1 MGRIRVLDDVLAN
14 QIAAGEVVERPASVA
29 KELLENAVDAG
40 ATAITVEIG
49 DGGVG
54 LLRVVDD
61 GHGMDADDARL
72 ALQRHA
78 TSKVATAS
86 DLHHIRTL
94 GFRGEALP
102 SIASVS
108 RLTLR
113 TRQPGALGATLI
125 RVEGGREV
133 EAREAPGPVGT
144 EMRVEDLFYNVPA
157 RRKFLKRGAT
167 EASHVQ
173 EAVQRLALCYPDVA
187 FRFVKDGRVAFDL
200 PRHATLIDRVRA
212 IFGATAASRLTPVAV
227 DGAFGL
233 DGLIGPPDEARTTAR
248 HYHTFINGRFVRDRV
263 VMSAVQSAYG
273 GRLDRSR
280 HPFVVLRIHMP
291 PEALDVNVHP
301 AKTEVRFVESGGVH
315 RLVSGAIER
324 TLRDDPWRPPGEGE
338 AAPARTFH
346 LGGGADEAAGEA
358 GAGEAG
364 GLEGHRQRIFDA
376 MERITARRTGIGG
389 GQRTAYVAPREAQLD
404 LGVTASPPPLRLR
417 PSSGGATRVELI
429 RPPAWAERRGGGDAD
444 DVSSEIPDE
453 SSMAMASTDAPD
465 DIPPF
470 DPDTLPA
477 MPEATAYGFDDAP
490 AREPREADG
499 ITRDAEAAAGY
510 ALAPAAAA
518 PDETRRRAEAAAGYA
533 LPSPARAPADATARR
548 ADGDATARRV
558 DGAAARSVPGEVG
571 RRAEA
576 AARPAR
582 ARPAPP
588 PLPALGKRPDVSAL
602 PFAALRP
609 LGPIG
614 AGILLCAAAD
624 ALVGVDVAVARRR
637 VRYAALRA
645 GGAGQALA
653 RPLSVELD
661 ADERARWTTRAEAL
675 RGLGFAVEPF
685 GGATHVIERVP
696 AGLDAGRAEAT
707 LRALLAAEADDA
719 DALPAALAA
728 AAADEMVDDGP
739 IEPAEAAALLAALAA
754 TDEAP
759 PRGGALTFVLTE
771 AELRRKLGGR

>member
-40 ATAITVEIG
+40 ATAITVEIA

-113 TRQPGALGATLI
+113 TRQPGALGATQI

-133 EAREAPGPVGT
+133 EARDAPGPVGT

-173 EAVQRLALCYPDVA
+173 EAVQRLALCYPEVA

-200 PRHATLIDRVRA
+200 PRHATLLDRVRA
-212 IFGATAASRLTPVAV
+212 IFGATAASRLTPVRV

-233 DGLIGPPDEARTTAR
+233 DGLIGPPDEARSTGR

-315 RLVSGAIER
+315 RLVAGAIER
-324 TLRDDPWRPPGEGE
+324 ALRDDPWSAPGEGE
-338 AAPARTFH
+338 AAPARTFQ
-346 LGGGADEAAGEA
+346 LGGGATSEDGDGADGEA

-364 GLEGHRQRIFDA
+364 GLAGHRQRIFDA
-376 MERITARRTGIGG
+376 MERITARRTGLGG
-389 GQRTAYVAPREAQLD
+389 GQRAAYVAPREAQLD

-429 RPPAWAERRGGGDAD
+429 RPPTWAGRPDNL
-444 DVSSEIPDE
+444 SSEIPE
-453 SSMAMASTDAPD
+453 GGSMAMTSPDAPD

-490 AREPREADG
+490 VARAPTADAAHPG
-499 ITRDAEAAAGY
+499 ETRPAAGGGDTG
-510 ALAPAAAA
+510 PAAAA
-518 PDETRRRAEAAAGYA
+518 RHAAATADDALPHPAAIARHAAAAADYA
-533 LPSPARAPADATARR
+533 LPRPPSAEPERRPA
-548 ADGDATARRV
+548 
-558 DGAAARSVPGEVG
+558 GEP
-571 RRAEA
+571 
-576 AARPAR
+576 RPAR
-582 ARPAPP
+582 ASRPRPAPP
-588 PLPALGKRPDVSAL
+588 PLPALGKRPDLAAL

-609 LGPIG
+609 LGPLG
-614 AGILLCAAAD
+614 AGLLLCAAAD

-637 VRYAALRA
+637 VCYAALRKGA
-645 GGAGQALA
+645 GGEALA
-653 RPLSVELD
+653 RPVSVELD
-661 ADERARWTTRAEAL
+661 ADERARWATRAEAL
-675 RGLGFAVEPF
+675 RGLGFAIEPF

-696 AGLDAGRAEAT
+696 AGLAPTRAEAT

-719 DALPAALAA
+719 DQLPATLAA
-728 AAADEMVDDGP
+728 AAADAMVDDAP

-754 TDEAP
+754 ADEAP
-759 PRGGALTFVLTE
+759 PRSGSLAFVLTE